1 MLRKIIK
8 FITIMNIIFQIIFL
22 TVGSL
27 KTSEM
32 GILKYVF
39 YIFRPEYMVISG
51 IAAFVVLCTDLI
63 LIIASI
69 IKSRKI
75 INFFDVVILILNIEY
90 IIFYIDFLSKQ

>member
-8 FITIMNIIFQIIFL
+8 FITIINIIFQIIFS

-51 IAAFVVLCTDLI
+51 IVAFVVLCTDLI

-69 IKSRKI
+69 ITSQKK

-90 IIFYIDFLSKQ
+90 VIFYIDLLSKR